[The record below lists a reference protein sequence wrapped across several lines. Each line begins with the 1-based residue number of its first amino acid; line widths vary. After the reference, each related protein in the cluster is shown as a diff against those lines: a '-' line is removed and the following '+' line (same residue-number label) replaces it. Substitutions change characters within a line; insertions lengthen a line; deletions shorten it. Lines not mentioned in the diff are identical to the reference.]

1 MSTNGSDPI
10 VNSLQISYA
19 SMNGDFSTSTN
30 DAFARSLFRTG
41 VTVSTKRFFPSNIKG
56 APTRYLIRISDN
68 GYQCIK
74 DKIDWSVVMFE
85 DNAAEDIER
94 VREGGVVTYDPSSS
108 LGTQI
113 DQARDDA
120 DEMSPYYRDDVI
132 YYDIPF
138 EDLAADNFDNNRLKK
153 IMRNVIYV
161 GAMTE
166 LLGVSVEHI
175 RGIIEE
181 NFAEKGEEVIQS
193 NFDAIDIGREYVQDN
208 VEKRDQYVIEERDHS
223 DGKLFMAGNDASALG
238 SVMGGCSY
246 VSWYP
251 ITPASSHGENLE
263 KYSEKYPLIVEQ
275 GEMEDSCLGRAIGA
289 SWAGARAAT
298 SSAGPGISN
307 MAEFIGYS
315 GFTEIPVVIHDIQ
328 RVGPSTGLPTHTK
341 QGDIRSLM
349 HSSHDEFPR
358 MVLTPSSVEQIYE
371 YSKDAFDLAAKYQL
385 PVFVMSELGLGMAN
399 FTVDE
404 LDYPEEEIE
413 MGKILSD
420 EELEDLDEF
429 NRYEDK
435 DGDGICYRT
444 IPGQKATYVTR
455 GSGHAPDATLTE
467 DPDLYAANIERL
479 FQKLDTAIDERD
491 LPEPELHGDGE
502 ADVGI
507 IGFGSSYYTI
517 VESQDQLRERGI
529 DTDYLDNSSAFP
541 LYEDRIVEF
550 CENHDEIYVVEQ
562 NYTGQFESILHEEIG
577 HQYDFQSLRK
587 YDGDFMKPSFITD
600 AISGDHS

>member
-1 MSTNGSDPI
+1 
-10 VNSLQISYA
+10 
-19 SMNGDFSTSTN
+19 
-30 DAFARSLFRTG
+30 
-41 VTVSTKRFFPSNIKG
+41 
-56 APTRYLIRISDN
+56 
-68 GYQCIK
+68 
-74 DKIDWSVVMFE
+74 
-85 DNAAEDIER
+85 
-94 VREGGVVTYDPSSS
+94 
-108 LGTQI
+108 
-113 DQARDDA
+113 
-120 DEMSPYYRDDVI
+120 
-132 YYDIPF
+132 
-138 EDLAADNFDNNRLKK
+138 
-153 IMRNVIYV
+153 
-161 GAMTE
+161 MTE